1 MIFDLSAEDLELYT
15 TDRSLVVGSRCA
27 AISITNAMN
36 KVPAIVGNL
45 IASGVAVPTAIYQTL
60 KKVVSPVLVRN
71 RMYGAC
77 DTEPEEVITE
87 VMSVHFGFGE
97 YFLDRFEWV

>member
-1 MIFDLSAEDLELYT
+1 MFDLNANELQLYT
-15 TDRSLVVGSRCA
+15 SAPELRAGCKRA
-27 AISITNAMN
+27 AVSINKAMN

-45 IASGVAVPTAIYQTL
+45 VASGVEVPTAIYQTL
-60 KKVVSPVLVRN
+60 QKVVRPVLNRN
-71 RMYGAC
+71 RKYGAA
-77 DTEPEEVITE
+77 DTEPEVVITE